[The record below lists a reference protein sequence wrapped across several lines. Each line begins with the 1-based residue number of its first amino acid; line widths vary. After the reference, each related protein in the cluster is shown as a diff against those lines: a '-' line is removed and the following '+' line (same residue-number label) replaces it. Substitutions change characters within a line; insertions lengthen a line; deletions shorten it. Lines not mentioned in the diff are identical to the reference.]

1 MQIKKGTQNLR
12 SWVHRMLCHPQA
24 WVPRA
29 LIPHQVGLSE
39 LSRPAVQDWRC
50 QTQGHMCPSSKAA
63 TFTVPLAQTA
73 FLLKEALG
81 MMAHSGPM
89 DDTSV
94 PKCLPQRKRAINSHH
109 QNPVL
114 SQIALAQFSEV
125 SLILGTSSKPVDKAS
140 PTVFYASSKSP
151 SLWYLLCPFPG
162 THKWSQQSPNVG
174 LPTNCPVPWAC
185 FSAQV
190 HLSIELLMKGY
201 FDAPKATVERKQ
213 KSTDINPGQEPG
225 LWVQGSILWRLKV
238 LQLAEEKEQNH
249 QPEWPPTF
257 RLFFSYQLLL

>member
-63 TFTVPLAQTA
+63 TFTVPLAQTE

-174 LPTNCPVPWAC
+174 LLLCTGTSFHRITHERIFWCPQGNCRKKTEVNWYKSRTRAWAV
-185 FSAQV
+185 SSGK
-190 HLSIELLMKGY
+190 HPMK
-201 FDAPKATVERKQ
+201 V
-213 KSTDINPGQEPG
+213 KSFTAGRG
-225 LWVQGSILWRLKV
+225 KR
-238 LQLAEEKEQNH
+238 AE
-249 QPEWPPTF
+249 PPTWVAPNIQIV
-257 RLFFSYQLLL
+257 FFLPASIVK

>member
-1 MQIKKGTQNLR
+1 MGAQDALPPPSMGPKGFDSPPGWPLWAEQTSSAGLEMPNPRTHVSIIKSCHVYCSSSTDWISSQGGPWDDGTQWANG
-12 SWVHRMLCHPQA
+12 W
-24 WVPRA
+24 
-29 LIPHQVGLSE
+29 HQCSK
-39 LSRPAVQDWRC
+39 
-50 QTQGHMCPSSKAA
+50 MPSSK
-63 TFTVPLAQTA
+63 
-73 FLLKEALG
+73 KE
-81 MMAHSGPM
+81 
-89 DDTSV
+89 
-94 PKCLPQRKRAINSHH
+94 SHH

-201 FDAPKATVERKQ
+201 FDPPKATVERKQ